1 MIFFYDA
8 MMAFNFGLVATDC
21 VMAFLRIN
29 LTCDHYC
36 LIFFHIANIYFSDGF
51 SENHLKF
58 VLVIK

>member
-1 MIFFYDA
+1 
-8 MMAFNFGLVATDC
+8 MMAFNFGLVSTDC
-21 VMAFLRIN
+21 VVAFLRIN

-36 LIFFHIANIYFSDGF
+36 VIFFHIANIYFSDGF